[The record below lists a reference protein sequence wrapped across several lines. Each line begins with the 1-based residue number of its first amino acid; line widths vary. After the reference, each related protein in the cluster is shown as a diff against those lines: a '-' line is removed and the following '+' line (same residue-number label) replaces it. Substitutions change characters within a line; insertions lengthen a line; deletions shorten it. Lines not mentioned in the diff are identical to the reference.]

1 MHGLSRR
8 GSLAGGMLLG
18 RYDVSE
24 LLGELAA
31 SWLGMG
37 FGGVFSKAMSPF
49 IWTKIKSTQRTGE
62 AVRCSGFWAGE
73 LLSEG

>member
-1 MHGLSRR
+1 
-8 GSLAGGMLLG
+8 MLLG

-24 LLGELAA
+24 LLGGLAA

-37 FGGVFSKAMSPF
+37 FGGAFSKAMSLF
-49 IWTKIKSTQRTGE
+49 IWTKIKSTQHTGD
-62 AVRCSGFWAGE
+62 AVQWSGFWAGE